1 MNFEKKKGRTA
12 LALALAAFLALSA
25 CGSAGNDD
33 ATAPEGTKQSQE
45 QTSEGAGSSAEK
57 PAAPEGPLGKY
68 DPPIEVTTVRFVNAS
83 FKYDEGKSIDDNI
96 WTDIFKNEYGI
107 HVKNLWT
114 VDESQYRQKLN
125 ISIASGDIPDFML
138 VNKEELMRLYESDQ
152 LEDMS
157 GVLESY
163 GSDYLKELLNQD
175 NGAALRAA
183 TFDGKLVGIPQTQ
196 VNGGVSTGEMIYLR
210 YDWLKKL
217 NLPEPK
223 TIDDVVKIATAFA
236 KDDPDGNGVA
246 DTYGLGMNKDLFQ
259 THGTVKGFLNGFGAY
274 PDMWLKGADGK
285 LVHGSIQPET
295 KTALQ
300 KLSELYANGVID
312 REFAVKDWNKVAEDV
327 AANRLGLAYGTV
339 SDGGHI
345 HRANKDN
352 NPDAEWKIYP
362 IVSLDGSPVHPQL
375 ADTANN
381 FYVVKKGAKHPE
393 AIIKL
398 ANIYLEHYYL
408 TSYAP
413 DPNPFISR
421 DGGIFP
427 GKYHPTV
434 IDPLNVNLDAFRL
447 VQEAL
452 ASGDGSHLGFPANVH
467 FDRLTKYAAGDQE
480 MWFSTIVF
488 GAEGSYSVI
497 DYYDKNKLG
506 IYSEFQGAATPTM
519 TEKMS
524 SLKKFQDETFTK
536 IIMGQAS
543 IDEFDKF
550 VEEWKKLGGD
560 KITEEVNA
568 SL

>member
-1 MNFEKKKGRTA
+1 MNMQKKGWTA
-12 LALALAAFLALSA
+12 LALTTAAVLALGA
-25 CGSAGNDD
+25 CGNSGGDGGQA
-33 ATAPEGTKQSQE
+33 AETPK
-45 QTSEGAGSSAEK
+45 TSEQPSDGGQAAK
-57 PAAPEGPLGKY
+57 PAGVPEGPLGKY

-96 WTDIFKNEYGI
+96 WTDIFTNEYGI
-107 HVKNLWT
+107 NVKNMWT

-138 VNKEELMRLYESDQ
+138 VNKEELMRLRESDQ
-152 LEDMS
+152 LEDLS
-157 GVLESY
+157 GVLDAY
-163 GSDYLKELLNQD
+163 GSDYLKELLDQD
-175 NGAALRAA
+175 KGAALRAA
-183 TFDGKLVGIPQTQ
+183 TFDGKLVGIPQMQ

-210 YDWLKKL
+210 HDWLTKL

-223 TIDDVVKIATAFA
+223 TIDDVAKIAEAFA
-236 KDDPDGNGVA
+236 KNDPDGNGVA

-274 PDMWLKGADGK
+274 PDMWLKGSDGK
-285 LVHGSIQPET
+285 LVYGSIQQEA

-300 KLSELYANGVID
+300 KLSEMYASGVID
-312 REFAVKDWNKVAEDV
+312 REFAVKDWNKVAEDI

-345 HRANKDN
+345 HRANRDN
-352 NPDAEWKIYP
+352 NPNAEWKVYP
-362 IVSLDGSPVHPQL
+362 IASLDGSPVHPQL

-393 AIIKL
+393 AMIKL

-408 TSYAP
+408 TNYAP

-452 ASGDGSHLGFPANVH
+452 ASGDGSQLGFPANVH

-480 MWFSTIVF
+480 MWFSNMVF

-506 IYSEFQGAATPTM
+506 VYSEFQGAATPTM
-519 TEKMS
+519 TEKLS

-536 IIMGQAS
+536 IIMGQAP

-568 SL
+568 GL